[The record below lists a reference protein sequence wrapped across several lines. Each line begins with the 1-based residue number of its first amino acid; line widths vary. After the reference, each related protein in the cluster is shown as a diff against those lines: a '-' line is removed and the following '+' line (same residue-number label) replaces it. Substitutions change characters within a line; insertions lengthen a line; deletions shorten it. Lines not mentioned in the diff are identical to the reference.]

1 VVRPLGWT
9 AKNSQEL
16 TRGWPS
22 VWTTVPAKR
31 PLPGILLAGLLA
43 SVAGCDSSDI
53 PSESIVRPV
62 RVVTVEKNK
71 AGQTVQL
78 AGTVESQIQV
88 DLAFRIGGRMT
99 ERSLNVG
106 DVAESGQLVARLD
119 PTDEENGLRA
129 AEANLAA
136 AEGKLSEARLDYDRQ
151 RHLYERRVAARVA
164 FERAEQVFS
173 SAQAAVDAAAAQ
185 VGIARRRLDDTEL
198 RVDAPGVVT
207 AIGAEPGEIVQ
218 AGRMIV
224 QIARDDG
231 KDAVFNVP
239 AAVIEASPGDP
250 EVMVALSQ
258 NSGVT
263 AKGRVRE
270 VAPRADT
277 VTGTFLVRVGLIDPP
292 TEMRLGSTV
301 VGRAVFGGVGGIE
314 LPASALTRTEGEP
327 AVWVV
332 DPSTKT
338 VALRRIGVER
348 FAPTAVVVSDGL
360 ELGEIVVTAG
370 VQALRPGQE
379 VRLLGDAP

>member
-1 VVRPLGWT
+1 MMTKQSMGCRACPPAQGL
-9 AKNSQEL
+9 
-16 TRGWPS
+16 
-22 VWTTVPAKR
+22 TVPR
-31 PLPGILLAGLLA
+31 RLPVILLAGLLA
-43 SVAGCDSSDI
+43 GLSGCDSGDA
-53 PSESIVRPV
+53 PQESVVRPV

-71 AGQTVQL
+71 GGKMVQL
-78 AGTVESQIQV
+78 AGTVESQVEV
-88 DLAFRIGGRMT
+88 DLGFRIGGRMV
-99 ERSLNVG
+99 ERLVRVG
-106 DVAESGQLVARLD
+106 DVVEPGQLVARLD

-129 AEANLAA
+129 AEASLAA
-136 AEGKLSEARLDYDRQ
+136 VEGQLSEARLDYERQ

-173 SAQAAVDAAAAQ
+173 TAQAAVDAANAQ
-185 VGIARRRLDDTEL
+185 AGIARRRLDDTEL

-207 AIGAEPGEIVQ
+207 AIGAEPGEVVQ
-218 AGRMIV
+218 AGRMIA

-239 AAVIEASPGDP
+239 AAMIEASPGDP
-250 EVMVALSQ
+250 EVTVSLSQ

-292 TEMRLGSTV
+292 AEMRLGSTV
-301 VGRAVFGGVGGIE
+301 VGRANFGGASGIE

-332 DPSTKT
+332 DPSSKT

-348 FAPTAVVVSDGL
+348 FAPAAVVVSDGL
-360 ELGEIVVTAG
+360 QVGEIVVTAG

-379 VRLLGDAP
+379 VRLLGEAP

>member
-1 VVRPLGWT
+1 MGCT
-9 AKNSQEL
+9 ACPPA
-16 TRGWPS
+16 PS
-22 VWTTVPAKR
+22 LRAPR
-31 PLPGILLAGLLA
+31 RLPGILLAGLLA
-43 SVAGCDSSDI
+43 GLSGCDSGEA
-53 PSESIVRPV
+53 PPESVVRPV
-62 RVVTVEKNK
+62 RVVTVEKNE
-71 AGQTVQL
+71 GSQMVQL
-78 AGTVESQIQV
+78 AGTVESQVEV
-88 DLAFRIGGRMT
+88 DLGFRIGGRMV
-99 ERSLNVG
+99 ERLVRVG
-106 DVAESGQLVARLD
+106 DVVEPGQLVARLD

-129 AEANLAA
+129 AEASLAA
-136 AEGKLSEARLDYDRQ
+136 VEGQLSEARLDYERQ

-173 SAQAAVDAAAAQ
+173 TAQAAVDAANAQ
-185 VGIARRRLDDTEL
+185 AGIARRRLDDTEL
-198 RVDAPGVVT
+198 HVDAPGVVT
-207 AIGAEPGEIVQ
+207 AIGAEPGEVVQ
-218 AGRMIV
+218 AGRMIA

-239 AAVIEASPGDP
+239 AGMIEASPGDP
-250 EVMVALSQ
+250 EVTVSLSQ

-292 TEMRLGSTV
+292 AEMRLGSTV
-301 VGRAVFGGVGGIE
+301 VGRANFGGASGIE

-332 DPSTKT
+332 DPSSKT

-348 FAPTAVVVSDGL
+348 FAPAAVVVSDGL
-360 ELGEIVVTAG
+360 QVGEIVVTAG

-379 VRLLGDAP
+379 VRLLGEAP